1 MQVLGSYCKIH
12 TSLCDQ
18 QNRYHQCVYGM
29 QLYHNNNIDNMN
41 FCRKLSMNAVLEYS
55 KTDVTFRTIISI
67 NGKEIYDIET
77 IKINKPTIST

>member
-1 MQVLGSYCKIH
+1 
-12 TSLCDQ
+12 
-18 QNRYHQCVYGM
+18 
-29 QLYHNNNIDNMN
+29 MN